1 MTRGRSGGSL
11 RRRLPATLAAIRR
24 SGASA
29 ALTARVGTRR
39 ATAAAIRLA
48 RPVGGP
54 AARPVTDYNAP
65 HYWLDYRAGFV
76 RRGLPGAVLR
86 SLLGRPPAYRDVTHA
101 GVVLSGAAVASVVP
115 LAVRASRLAPGR
127 LPAVL
132 ATTALVLSPLTC
144 TLLVRDTGR
153 YDAVGVVGLGVIAAV
168 PGAWSALPLPAGAA
182 ALATTVAVATACEEF
197 LLGVLAPVALGG
209 AGLLARR
216 HAVSPPGALL
226 LAGAVLA
233 PGVLVAAASLL
244 VPTPVEVVAAAR
256 AEARAAGVHPPGV
269 MGDAVAAVE
278 RSLVENL
285 TFFRLFEPRAVGGAL
300 VLWSGLYGLTAALLG
315 RLLAPP
321 PGYGVLVAVFAAVGA
336 VLSALGT
343 DFRRWFGL
351 ALLGLVATLALD
363 PERLQAARGP
373 AASPPPLRAVGEAA
387 ALVAAGLAVRALP
400 VYPWGRVREGVALPA
415 A

>member
-1 MTRGRSGGSL
+1 MTQGRSGGSL
-11 RRRLPATLAAIRR
+11 RRRLPATLAAVRR

-48 RPVGGP
+48 RPAGDR
-54 AARPVTDYNAP
+54 AARRPVTDYNAP

-86 SLLGRPPAYRDVTHA
+86 SLLGRPPAYRDVTRA

-144 TLLVRDTGR
+144 TLLVQDTGR

-182 ALATTVAVATACEEF
+182 VLATTVAVATACEEF

-216 HAVSPPGALL
+216 HAVSPSGALL

-233 PGVLVAAASLL
+233 PGVLVAAASRSL
-244 VPTPVEVVAAAR
+244 AAAR
-256 AEARAAGVHPPGV
+256 AEAQAAGVHPPGV

-285 TFFRLFEPRAVGGAL
+285 TFFRLFEPRAVVGAL

-363 PERLQAARGP
+363 PKRLQAARGP